1 MSSPSSTRG
10 AAPRR
15 ALCALFLAVVGARS
29 VAAQAEPLAAPAAK
43 DAPLALR
50 QGDGSLVGRAGA
62 TSATRGE
69 LEALVVARR
78 AMSEDGRAALRHLCE
93 SKLLEALGAE
103 QKLAPS
109 EAEVE
114 ARIAEIDKAVRASGD
129 PRGLAGQMEKA
140 RLSRAQ
146 FARYLAL
153 GIVHERATRRAL
165 NLPDSAQVS
174 GDQQRLWMD
183 EELARR
189 SFQSFPPPWQDGIV
203 AKAAGFQ
210 VAPREFLDQLLER
223 LPRET
228 LREDCRGVLLVK
240 AMKERM
246 PDLAADKLA
255 AAVEEE
261 LKQRRAEVARDPRYK
276 GVPYEELLQA
286 QGVQPWSLK
295 DDPGV
300 VSTALAQL
308 WVERR
313 YSEADIERV
322 YKDER
327 VLFDGRHGPAIDA
340 RMLFLRAAQF
350 KNQLNPRNFAEA
362 EAALADLK
370 SRIAGVEDFERFAR
384 ERSEDATSREQGGR
398 VGWLTPAAEKMPPEL
413 GALVAKAL
421 ELREDE
427 PGGRGLAGPVRTQT
441 GAVLLW
447 LGVRRPAPTWPAMAS
462 HVRRELRRRFV
473 EQCLPP
479 KETATAFDG

>member
-1 MSSPSSTRG
+1 MPSPSLPRHATLRRTLG
-10 AAPRR
+10 AAL
-15 ALCALFLAVVGARS
+15 LCAFLPPAA
-29 VAAQAEPLAAPAAK
+29 AAQAGATLDQSAPIVLQAGA
-43 DAPLALR
+43 DSP
-50 QGDGSLVGRAGA
+50 VGRAGA
-62 TSATRGE
+62 TLATRGE

-103 QKLAPS
+103 QKLTPS
-109 EAEVE
+109 AAEVE
-114 ARIAEIDKAVRASGD
+114 ARLAELDKAVRAAGD
-129 PRGLAGQMEKA
+129 PRGLAGQMEKV
-140 RLSRAQ
+140 RLTRAQ

-153 GIVHERATRRAL
+153 GMVHERATRRAL

-189 SFQSFPPPWQDGIV
+189 SFESFPPPWKDGVV

-210 VAPREFLDQLLER
+210 VAPQEFLDQLLER

-313 YSEADIERV
+313 YAEADVERV

-327 VLFDGRHGPAIDA
+327 PLFDGRHGPAIDA

-362 EAALADLK
+362 ETALLDLK
-370 SRIAGVEDFERFAR
+370 SRIRGVEDFERFAR
-384 ERSEDATSREQGGR
+384 ERSEDAQSREQGGR
-398 VGWLTPAAEKMPPEL
+398 VGWLTPAAEKLPPEL

-421 ELREDE
+421 EAREDE
-427 PGGRGLAGPVRTQT
+427 PAGRGLAGPVRTSN
-441 GAVLLW
+441 GVVLLW
-447 LGVRRPAPTWPAMAS
+447 LGVRRPAPTWPAMAA